1 MERMVASRC
10 WEEGRMGSYSAGIVF
25 QSYGM
30 RRAMEI
36 DISLSPQLHLHRMCR
51 LHSIMNYLI
60 PLNHTLKKL
69 LFFVQLLSH
78 VQLFSD
84 PMDYSPP
91 GSSIHGISQA
101 RIWKWV
107 VPLPSL
113 GGLPDPGIEPES
125 FAMAGRFFIIIAR
138 AFLATQGSPKNH

>member
-10 WEEGRMGSYSAGIVF
+10 WEEGRMGRYSVGIAF

-30 RRAMEI
+30 KRAMEI

-51 LHSIMNYLI
+51 LDSIMNYLI

-69 LFFVQLLSH
+69 LLLVQLLSH
-78 VQLFSD
+78 VQLFSN
-84 PMDYSPP
+84 PMDCSPP
-91 GSSIHGISQA
+91 GSSVHGISHA
-101 RIWKWV
+101 IIWKWV

-113 GGLPDPGIEPES
+113 GDLPDPGIEPES
-125 FAMAGRFFIIIAR
+125 LAMAGRFFIIIAR
-138 AFLATQGSPKNH
+138 ASLVTQGSPKSH